1 MGRISSKGQITV
13 PLDVRERLGLV
24 AGTEVEFVVR
34 DAEVVLRKGGEGAD
48 PVDRVYGIL
57 DLGRPVDRILEDLRG
72 PAPAPFRARPA
83 RRPYRASIA
92 AAGPSRRPRGRIARS
107 GFQAARREAISSAPP
122 NRWRHERIYVGPE

>member
-1 MGRISSKGQITV
+1 MGRISSKGQVTV

-57 DLGRPVDRILEDLRG
+57 QLGRPVDRILAELRG
-72 PAPAPFRARPA
+72 PAPAPRRRRAQSRPA
-83 RRPYRASIA
+83 KR
-92 AAGPSRRPRGRIARS
+92 RS
-107 GFQAARREAISSAPP
+107 GA
-122 NRWRHERIYVGPE
+122 